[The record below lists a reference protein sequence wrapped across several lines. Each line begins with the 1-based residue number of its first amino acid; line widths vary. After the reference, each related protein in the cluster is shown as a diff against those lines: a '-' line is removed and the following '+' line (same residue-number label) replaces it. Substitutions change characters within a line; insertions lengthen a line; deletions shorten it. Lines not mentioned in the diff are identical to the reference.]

1 MERNYTEAVRDGF
14 FDLIENDTV
23 EIWKDLDR
31 SVAMIKSGKWK
42 EHYSEVVAKYRF
54 SSRFAIM
61 RVLFEI
67 TTGLSRANTD
77 DIALK
82 KGFEVLGIGKFPDI
96 SIKHAKSMAD
106 EEVDLYRRLLLLRVE
121 ENNPDYYDEAT
132 QLINRALSL
141 PAVGLKSNLSRDELI
156 RFGHMVGFSLEHM
169 QFLLLRVLGDNE
181 AGFRHSASMDIID
194 MYGFITLSS
203 LAQVEEIKTWYFENA
218 AHQKKVQY
226 ADKPAHCTQD
236 IADSFEKKFTSWS
249 PENRMNSFKDWL
261 LQQAPYLDVKSKSAR
276 KVYLNL
282 AMFAY
287 VSSNSQ
293 HITHLF
299 DTKEIASGHFERDVQ
314 NVAYGKRFRDYHDYA
329 MQLFYT
335 NAKLDLDKC
344 DAMAAALIYENAA
357 YARNFKILDFDNYKK
372 DSEYLGR
379 LYHTLYVQ
387 ENEVTA
393 RGRENEH
400 SKKRIV
406 DILMDRVSPHKSDLL
421 YLLWIAANSYWM
433 GASASVDEKV
443 QFLDQ
448 FLAAASYLLDAAFLP
463 KFYPPNVLEETM
475 MLALALADDMHT
487 PATVYEGI
495 CSTFTNQGEGLRPE
509 GVKNK
514 TSEEKREIAKYYY
527 EHLSNYPV
535 RGAKGACKKVCAE
548 KFKVGEASVEI
559 YCDQYVAQYYYDHLA
574 EFPSEDACKK
584 VCADLFRKTIKS
596 VNKCCSKYPKGLA

>member
-14 FDLIENDTV
+14 FDLIEKDTV
-23 EIWKDLDR
+23 EIWENLDR

-82 KGFEVLGIGKFPDI
+82 NGFEVLGIGRFPDI
-96 SIKHAKSMAD
+96 SIKHAKSMTD
-106 EEVDLYRRLLLLRVE
+106 EEIALYRKLLLRRVDE
-121 ENNPDYYDEAT
+121 SNPDYCDEAKI
-132 QLINRALSL
+132 LIDQALSL
-141 PAVGLKSNLSRDELI
+141 PAYGLKSNLSRNELI
-156 RFGHMVGFSLEHM
+156 RLGHMVNFSLEHM

-181 AGFRHSASMDIID
+181 AGFKHSASMDIID

-203 LAQVEEIKTWYFENA
+203 LAQVEEIKTWYFKNA
-218 AHQKKVQY
+218 AHQKKVHY

-236 IADSFEKKFTSWS
+236 IADSFEIKFTSWS
-249 PENRMNSFKDWL
+249 PEDRMNSFKDWL

-282 AMFAY
+282 AMFTY

-299 DTKEIASGHFERDVQ
+299 DTKEIASGHFERDMQ
-314 NVAYGKRFRDYHDYA
+314 NIAYGKRFRDYHNYTI
-329 MQLFYT
+329 QLFYT
-335 NAKLDLDKC
+335 DAKPDLGKC
-344 DAMAAALIYENAA
+344 NAMASALIYENAT
-357 YARNFKILDFDNYKK
+357 YARNFKIQDFDSYKK
-372 DSEYLGR
+372 DSEHLGK

-387 ENEVTA
+387 ENEITA
-393 RGRENEH
+393 RGQENEH

-406 DILMDRVSPHKSDLL
+406 DIMMDRVSPRKSYLL

-433 GASASVDEKV
+433 GTSASVDEKV

-487 PATVYEGI
+487 PATVYEEI
-495 CSTFTNQGEGLRPE
+495 CSAFTNQGEGLKP
-509 GVKNK
+509 GGAKNK
-514 TSEEKREIAKYYY
+514 TAEEKRIIALFYYD
-527 EHLSNYPV
+527 LLINGS
-535 RGAKGACKKVCAE
+535 AKEDCKK
-548 KFKVGEASVEI
+548 KVSNHFGVGKASVEN
-559 YCDQYVAQYYYDHLA
+559 YFNQYVAQYYYDHLTEYSDEAVCRKACA
-574 EFPSEDACKK
+574 EKFFMSIDRVKK
-584 VCADLFRKTIKS
+584 WCD
-596 VNKCCSKYPKGLA
+596 KYPKGLA